1 MSTSGK
7 RPLGRSGIEIA
18 PLVFG
23 GNVFGWTADEATS
36 FRLLDRFIDA
46 GFDAIDTA
54 DVYSAWVPG
63 NRGGESETIIG
74 NWLAAD
80 RSRRDRCVLITKAG
94 AALKEKGGGLS
105 AANIVASVEA
115 SLRRLQT
122 DRIDLYFSHFP
133 DPVTPIEETLRA
145 HDALVKAGKVRAIGA
160 SNYDA
165 AQLRAALATSAQAGV
180 ARYEVIQP
188 EYNLYARDAY
198 EGPLRDLAI
207 AEGLGVITYYSLA
220 SGFLTGK
227 YRSQDDLGK
236 SPRGSRVASYLNPRG
251 ERILAALDE
260 VGQAHGAAPGEV
272 AIAWL
277 VARQGVTAPIAS
289 ATSLEQLESLVR
301 AARLRLAPA
310 DLARLEAAS
319 APQA

>member
-1 MSTSGK
+1 MNPASK
-7 RPLGRSGIEIA
+7 RPLGRSGLEIA

-23 GNVFGWTADEATS
+23 GNVFGWTVDEPTS
-36 FRLLDRFIDA
+36 FALLDRFVDA

-54 DVYSAWVPG
+54 DVYSAWAPG
-63 NRGGESETIIG
+63 NQGGESETIIG
-74 NWLAAD
+74 NWLAAEP
-80 RSRRDRCVLITKAG
+80 SRRDRCVIITKAG

-105 AANIVASVEA
+105 ATNIVSSVEA
-115 SLRRLQT
+115 SLRRLRT

-145 HDALVKAGKVRAIGA
+145 HDALVRDGKVRAIGA

-165 AQLRAALATSAQAGV
+165 GQLRAALSASEKAGL

-188 EYNLYARDAY
+188 EYNLYDRDSY
-198 EGPLRDLAI
+198 EGPLRELAI

-236 SPRGSRVASYLNPRG
+236 SARGTRAGGYLNPRG
-251 ERILAALDE
+251 LRILDSLDE
-260 VGQAHGAAPGEV
+260 IARAHDAAPGEV

-277 VARQGVTAPIAS
+277 IAR
-289 ATSLEQLESLVR
+289 
-301 AARLRLAPA
+301 
-310 DLARLEAAS
+310 
-319 APQA
+319 

>member
-1 MSTSGK
+1 
-7 RPLGRSGIEIA
+7 EIA
-18 PLVFG
+18 PLVLG
-23 GNVFGWTADEATS
+23 GNVFGWTADETTS
-36 FRLLDRFIDA
+36 FRILDRFVDA

-54 DVYSAWVPG
+54 DVYSAWAPG

-80 RSRRDRCVLITKAG
+80 PSRRDRCVIITKCG

-105 AANIVASVEA
+105 ASNIVASVEA
-115 SLRRLQT
+115 SLRRLRT
-122 DRIDLYFSHFP
+122 DRIDVYLSHYP

-145 HDALVKAGKVRAIGA
+145 HDALVREGKVRAIGA

-165 AQLRAALATSAQAGV
+165 AQLREALDASARAGL
-180 ARYEVIQP
+180 ARYEIIQP
-188 EYNLYARDAY
+188 EYNLCERARY

-227 YRSQDDLGK
+227 YRSREDLGK
-236 SPRGSRVASYLNPRG
+236 SPRGTRVANYLNPRG

-260 VGQAHGAAPGEV
+260 VAAAHAATPGEV
-272 AIAWL
+272 AIPWL
-277 VARQGVTAPIAS
+277 IARQGVSAPTAS
-289 ATSLEQLESLVR
+289 ATSLEHLESLLR
-301 AARLRLAPA
+301 ATELRLSPPEMLLV
-310 DLARLEAAS
+310 DNAS
-319 APQA
+319 ASNT

>member
-1 MSTSGK
+1 MTHPGK

-18 PLVFG
+18 PLVLG
-23 GNVFGWTADEATS
+23 GNVFGWTADETTS
-36 FRLLDRFIDA
+36 FRILDRFVDA

-54 DVYSAWVPG
+54 DVYSAWAPG

-80 RSRRDRCVLITKAG
+80 PSRRDRCVIITKCG

-105 AANIVASVEA
+105 ASNIVASVEA
-115 SLRRLQT
+115 SLRRLRT
-122 DRIDLYFSHFP
+122 DRIDVYLSHYP

-145 HDALVKAGKVRAIGA
+145 HDALVREGKVRAIGA

-165 AQLRAALATSAQAGV
+165 AQLREALDASARAGL
-180 ARYEVIQP
+180 ARYEIIQP
-188 EYNLYARDAY
+188 EYNLCERARY

-227 YRSQDDLGK
+227 YRSREDLGK
-236 SPRGSRVASYLNPRG
+236 SPRGTRVANYLNPRG

-260 VGQAHGAAPGEV
+260 VAAAHAATPGEV

-277 VARQGVTAPIAS
+277 IARQGVSAPIAS
-289 ATSLEQLESLVR
+289 ATSLEQLESLLR
-301 AARLRLAPA
+301 ATELRLSPPEMLLV
-310 DLARLEAAS
+310 DNAS
-319 APQA
+319 APNT

>member
-1 MSTSGK
+1 MNPASK
-7 RPLGRSGIEIA
+7 RPLGRSGLEIA

-23 GNVFGWTADEATS
+23 GNVFGWTVDEPTS
-36 FRLLDRFIDA
+36 FALLDRFVDA

-54 DVYSAWVPG
+54 DVYSAWAPG
-63 NRGGESETIIG
+63 NQGGESETIIG
-74 NWLAAD
+74 NWLAAEP
-80 RSRRDRCVLITKAG
+80 SRRDRCVIITKAG

-105 AANIVASVEA
+105 ATNIVSSVEA
-115 SLRRLQT
+115 SLRRLRT

-145 HDALVKAGKVRAIGA
+145 HDALVRDGKVRAIGA

-165 AQLRAALATSAQAGV
+165 GQLRAALSASEKAGL

-188 EYNLYARDAY
+188 EYNLYDRDSY
-198 EGPLRDLAI
+198 EGPLRELAI

-236 SPRGSRVASYLNPRG
+236 SARGTRAGGYLNPRG
-251 ERILAALDE
+251 LRILDSLDE
-260 VGQAHGAAPGEV
+260 IARAHDAAPGEV

-277 VARQGVTAPIAS
+277 IARQGVSAPIAS
-289 ATSLEQLESLVR
+289 ATSLEQLEGLVR
-301 AARLRLAPA
+301 ATQLKLTSA
-310 DLARLEAAS
+310 DMARLEAAS
-319 APQA
+319 APQG

>member
-1 MSTSGK
+1 MPHPGK

-18 PLVFG
+18 PLVLG
-23 GNVFGWTADEATS
+23 GNVFGWTADEPTS
-36 FRLLDRFIDA
+36 FRILDRFVDA

-54 DVYSAWVPG
+54 DAYSAWVPG
-63 NRGGESETIIG
+63 NKGGESETIIG

-80 RSRRDRCVLITKAG
+80 PSRRDRCVIITKAG

-105 AANIVASVEA
+105 ASNIVASVEA
-115 SLRRLQT
+115 SLKRLRT
-122 DRIDLYFSHFP
+122 DRIDIYFSHFP

-145 HDALVKAGKVRAIGA
+145 HDALVRDGKVLAIGA

-165 AQLRAALATSAQAGV
+165 KQLREALDTSARAGL

-188 EYNLYARDAY
+188 EYNLCERARY

-227 YRSQDDLGK
+227 YRSQEDLDK
-236 SPRGSRVASYLNPRG
+236 SPRGSRAANYLNARG
-251 ERILAALDE
+251 ERILAALDQ
-260 VGQAHGAAPGEV
+260 VAASHGATPGEV

-277 VARQGVTAPIAS
+277 IARQGVSAPIAS
-289 ATSLEQLESLVR
+289 ATSLEQLESLLR
-301 AARLRLAPA
+301 ATELRLTPS
-310 DLARLEAAS
+310 DMSLLDAAS

>member
-1 MSTSGK
+1 MTHPGK

-18 PLVFG
+18 PLVLG
-23 GNVFGWTADEATS
+23 GNVFGWTADETTS
-36 FRLLDRFIDA
+36 FRILDRFVDA

-54 DVYSAWVPG
+54 DVYSAWAPG

-80 RSRRDRCVLITKAG
+80 PSRRDRCVIITKCG

-105 AANIVASVEA
+105 ASNIVASVEA
-115 SLRRLQT
+115 SLRRLRT
-122 DRIDLYFSHFP
+122 DRIDVYLSHYP

-145 HDALVKAGKVRAIGA
+145 HDALVREGKVRAIGA

-165 AQLRAALATSAQAGV
+165 AQLREALDASARAGL
-180 ARYEVIQP
+180 ARYEIIQP
-188 EYNLYARDAY
+188 EYNLCERARY

-227 YRSQDDLGK
+227 YRSREDLGK
-236 SPRGSRVASYLNPRG
+236 SPRGTRVANYLNPRG

-260 VGQAHGAAPGEV
+260 VAAAHAATPGEV

-277 VARQGVTAPIAS
+277 IARQGVSAPIAS
-289 ATSLEQLESLVR
+289 ATSLEQLDSLLR
-301 AARLRLAPA
+301 ATELRLTPA
-310 DLARLEAAS
+310 DMARLETAS
-319 APQA
+319 APEG